1 MALSQHKFYTW
12 RSHYGVKTTSQG
24 RNAYYKECFLYY
36 NGCLLYIYF
45 PTLVMGGGSNAI
57 WMMNIH
63 YHAIKWWEPHTKKN
77 LSNLPESN
85 NLDNMI
91 QNCAFARICL
101 VVYLIL
107 KYPVFLPNSCSRGIP
122 MLHLHVVNIF
132 FFQFGNAGR
141 ANISEILLKE
151 SRVTTLQKCCFKQ
164 FSRVFVVTFL
174 VGVYVRSN
182 IGVDR

>member
-1 MALSQHKFYTW
+1 MLLSDGNHK
-12 RSHYGVKTTSQG
+12 
-24 RNAYYKECFLYY
+24 
-36 NGCLLYIYF
+36 
-45 PTLVMGGGSNAI
+45 
-57 WMMNIH
+57 
-63 YHAIKWWEPHTKKN
+63 KK

-91 QNCAFARICL
+91 QNCSFARICL
-101 VVYLIL
+101 VDLIL

-132 FFQFGNAGR
+132 FFQFRNVGR
-141 ANISEILLKE
+141 ANISEILLKK

-164 FSRVFVVTFL
+164 LSRLFVVTFL
-174 VGVYVRSN
+174 VGGYIRSN